1 MDDGRFR
8 SAMVTDTPDSRV
20 SPVWLAVKM
29 VVYAS
34 LFLALMLVALPLGFD
49 WLGQRVL
56 PRSENAW
63 LVPGPV
69 QHIVGGIIG
78 GLGLIGY
85 LICSNWLV
93 IVGKGPFVEFDP
105 PTEFVSSGPYRWTRN
120 PVAALLIVTVLGEA
134 IYFGSPGIFCF
145 FLMGFPLAQYQV
157 TKIEEPR
164 LTQRFGDSYI
174 AYCERVPRW
183 MPKPPSDDA

>member
-1 MDDGRFR
+1 
-8 SAMVTDTPDSRV
+8 MVTDSPSGHV

-29 VVYAS
+29 VVYAT

-49 WLGQRVL
+49 WLGERLL

-63 LVPGPV
+63 LVPGLT
-69 QHIVGGIIG
+69 HRIVGGIIG
-78 GLGLIGY
+78 GIGLIGY

-134 IYFGSPGIFCF
+134 IHFGSPGIFCF
-145 FLMGFPLAQYQV
+145 FLLGFPLAQYQV

-164 LTQRFGDSYI
+164 LTERFGESYI
-174 AYCERVPRW
+174 AYCKRVPRW
-183 MPKPPSDDA
+183 FPKPPSDDA